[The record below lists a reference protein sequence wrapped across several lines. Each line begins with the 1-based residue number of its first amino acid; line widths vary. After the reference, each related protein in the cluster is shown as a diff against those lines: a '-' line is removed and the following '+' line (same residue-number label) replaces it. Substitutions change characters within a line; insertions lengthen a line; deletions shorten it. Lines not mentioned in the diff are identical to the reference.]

1 MIDKQTEDEYQDIL
15 SKYLMA
21 QKIAE
26 DFRYNTNLDVVINTY
41 AIQLNEYKKKRNEI
55 QGII

>member
-1 MIDKQTEDEYQDIL
+1 MIDKQLEDEYQDIL
-15 SKYLMA
+15 SKYLIA

-41 AIQLNEYKKKRNEI
+41 AIQLNEYKKKHNEV
-55 QGII
+55 